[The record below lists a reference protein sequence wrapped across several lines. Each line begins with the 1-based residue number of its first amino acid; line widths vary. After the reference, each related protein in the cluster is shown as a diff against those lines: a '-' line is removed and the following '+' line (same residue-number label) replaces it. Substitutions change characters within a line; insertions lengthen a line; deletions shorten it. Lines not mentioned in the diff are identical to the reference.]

1 MQVFWHLLSRPS
13 GAAQPSTSQDMS
25 SLGSE
30 CGPNI
35 LFPQVPGGWGGEAG
49 RVDHATL
56 FGFWE
61 LHTCAHMSAS
71 VLQFVPLQF
80 LQYMYTSD
88 MSVQCMYMLLLA
100 YLSSDDL

>member
-1 MQVFWHLLSRPS
+1 MRTKHIVPPS
-13 GAAQPSTSQDMS
+13 AWGV
-25 SLGSE
+25 G
-30 CGPNI
+30 
-35 LFPQVPGGWGGEAG
+35 GGEAG

-88 MSVQCMYMLLLA
+88 ISVQCMYMLLLA